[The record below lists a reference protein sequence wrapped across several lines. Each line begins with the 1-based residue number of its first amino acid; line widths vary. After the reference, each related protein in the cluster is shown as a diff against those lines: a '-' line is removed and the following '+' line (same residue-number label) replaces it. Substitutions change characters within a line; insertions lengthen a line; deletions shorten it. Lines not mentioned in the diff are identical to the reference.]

1 MYPYLIELAKRF
13 PPGIEIE
20 TGIDELASLF
30 HCSTRYTKTLLKEL
44 NQMDAIRWIS
54 FQGRGKKPRL
64 LLKKRLH
71 EVIRLYFQAL
81 WQKEDFQ
88 KAFQLIAEHDMF
100 QDEEIKRL
108 IDEAYGLHHIVHNE
122 KPLDVLRYPHPNTR
136 VVFDPL
142 FTISRHD
149 VHFVAQLF
157 EPLLRFDIELQQ
169 AVPNL
174 AQAIASDDGITWRIL
189 LRKGVRFH
197 DGSAVTSQDVAATLR
212 RAVNMGMMFVPI
224 ERIMMQDDGSL
235 AIQLK
240 ECNYLFPRILCSPKL
255 SIVPF
260 RWIEA
265 GEIGIPA
272 GAGPFRL
279 ACQTDTL
286 IKLEAFEHYFGYRPW
301 LDQVEVIHTPNSL
314 TFGLSTSVSNE
325 PDEGA
330 MKMEQVEQGAD
341 YLLLNC
347 DETSVFHDAAVRRW
361 LYDAI
366 SNDSFCLKEAGEI
379 AATSFLVNRSERQ
392 RRQRARRIVR
402 PTPDIHWPVIRIRVQ
417 QIRPDAN
424 HMREALVLER
434 LLHTHG
440 LECSIEIVS
449 PAEIDEEARNKYD
462 CFVGGVAFGED
473 WMISAISMLQGK
485 GNYFMSSMSEEGRRH
500 VQYLLQQIQCEQSES
515 ARVRL
520 YEEIESYF
528 TGNAILKFLTHR
540 RHTLYVS
547 KNSPFYNIKMDANGK
562 IDYRAIVKNHHS
574 SSR

>member
-13 PPGIEIE
+13 PQGIEIE
-20 TGIDELASLF
+20 TGIDELASVF

-44 NQMDAIRWIS
+44 HRQDAIRWTS

-64 LLKKRLH
+64 LLKKGLH

-81 WQKEDFQ
+81 WQKDEFQ

-108 IDEAYGLHHIVHNE
+108 IEEAYGLHHIVHNA
-122 KPLDVLRYPHPNTR
+122 KPLDVFRYPYPNTR
-136 VVFDPL
+136 VVLDPL
-142 FTISRHD
+142 HTISRHD
-149 VHFVAQLF
+149 VHFVEQLF
-157 EPLLRFDIELQQ
+157 EPLLRFDQELQQ

-174 AQAIASDDGITWRIL
+174 AQAVGSDDGITWRIL

-197 DGSAVTSQDVAATLR
+197 DGSAVTSQDVAAALR
-212 RAVNMGMMFVPI
+212 RAVNRDRMFIAI
-224 ERIMMQDDGSL
+224 ERITIQDDGSL
-235 AIQLK
+235 TIQLK

-255 SIVPF
+255 SIVSF
-260 RWIEA
+260 RWIED

-314 TFGLSTSVSNE
+314 TFGLSTSVSSE
-325 PDEGA
+325 PDEEA

-347 DETSVFHDAAVRRW
+347 NETSVFHDAAARHW

-366 SNDSFCLKEAGEI
+366 SSDAFCLKEEGEI
-379 AATSFLVNRSERQ
+379 AATSFLVHRSEHQ
-392 RRQRARRIVR
+392 RPRANVR
-402 PTPDIHWPVIRIRVQ
+402 PKPDIQWPVIRIRVQ

-434 LLHTHG
+434 LLHAHG
-440 LECSIEIVS
+440 LECSLEIVS

-462 CFVGGVAFGED
+462 CFVGGTAFGKD
-473 WMISAISMLQGK
+473 WMMSAMAMLQAK

-500 VQYLLQQIQCEQSES
+500 VQSLLQQIQCEQSES

-528 TGNAILKFLTHR
+528 TGSATLKFLTHR

-562 IDYRAIVKNHHS
+562 IDYRAIVKSHHS
-574 SSR
+574 SRQ